1 MKDFIIRFAIGLFIG
16 LFAAGIV
23 IASGIGFVVIL

>member
-1 MKDFIIRFAIGLFIG
+1 MRDFIIRFAIGLFIG